1 MNVRLKTIK
10 YLYFVIILIIIAS
23 TVFRI
28 LFLHID
34 DTTIYISYLPERYSD
49 AIKFLLDK
57 PIYLEEHFKQEK
69 VNNHDQ
75 LGNFGLLWNENRT
88 QLKCYITD
96 DIHYTQIQ
104 KATSGILFSGDKFR
118 TFNKTRIRF
127 KGKSIMNHNNIKT
140 RDGEVRTRFNCSKW
154 GVVTTI
160 FDPPSEAVRRF
171 LYRKNWCVVVVGDKG
186 THTEVRMFLRKK

>member
-1 MNVRLKTIK
+1 M
-10 YLYFVIILIIIAS
+10 
-23 TVFRI
+23 
-28 LFLHID
+28 
-34 DTTIYISYLPERYSD
+34 
-49 AIKFLLDK
+49 DK

-69 VNNHDQ
+69 INNHDKF
-75 LGNFGLLWNENRT
+75 GHFGLLWNENRT

-96 DIHYTQIQ
+96 DIHYTQIH

-118 TFNKTRIRF
+118 TFDKPRIRF
-127 KGKSIMNHNNIKT
+127 EGISGMNHNNIKIKH
-140 RDGEVRTRFNCSKW
+140 REVWTRFNCSKW

-186 THTEVRMFLRKK
+186 MHTEVRMFLRK